1 MSAYTKPKTE
11 LVFSR
16 FNIIQQRTIAL
27 QQLFISKGAVFI
39 TKNGYSDLVVMSIE
53 TYESMLETAETNAA
67 ILEEEAEY
75 A

>member
-1 MSAYTKPKTE
+1 MFY
-11 LVFSR
+11 R

-53 TYESMLETAETNAA
+53 TYESMLETTETNAA

>member
-1 MSAYTKPKTE
+1 MFY
-11 LVFSR
+11 R

-53 TYESMLETAETNAA
+53 TYESMLETAETDAA

>member
-1 MSAYTKPKTE
+1 MFY
-11 LVFSR
+11 R

>member
-1 MSAYTKPKTE
+1 MFY
-11 LVFSR
+11 R

-75 A
+75 AP